1 MNNTQTEEKI
11 LQVPIEE
18 IIPNRF
24 QPRLAF
30 DDDSLKDL
38 ADSIKQHGII
48 QPLVLRRKNDKYEI
62 IAGERRYKAARM
74 AGLVSV
80 PAIISNLSDQASAEV
95 AIVENVQRKDLTAIE
110 EAKSYQALLD
120 KGYMTQ
126 EELAKKMGLSQSAIS
141 NKLRLLTLAESVQ
154 QAVIKEQ
161 ISERHARSLL
171 KVKDHEMQKVLL
183 NKIITERLTVK
194 QLEDEIKKV
203 VVDTPASDT
212 PVAQDQ
218 PTPNISANISTP
230 QVEVPKPMNSLES
243 IEQST
248 ANAINAIN
256 SLMNMS
262 SPKENTPEALEPTK
276 PDAPT
281 QNTSNT
287 NVVDTDDIPIIK
299 STPNIENIVNNAVDI
314 ALLNNSGTQTVAPT
328 IQANQPNPNVD
339 IKAPVTPF
347 SQEPE
352 KMPSK
357 FFNYLESQAANL
369 DLDEKP
375 TTFELPPAEEPPKP
389 VDLINQ
395 TDNIEMLDDFVVPTT
410 PSDNGK
416 IMNNDYLDQVIKT
429 VRGLNFDSDKV
440 VIEEMNLPTEY
451 QITIKIKKDK
461 I

>member
-11 LQVPIEE
+11 LQVPIED

-30 DDDSLKDL
+30 DDASLTDL
-38 ADSIKQHGII
+38 AASIKQHGII

-110 EAKSYQALLD
+110 EARSYQTLLE

-126 EELAKKMGLSQSAIS
+126 EELAKKMGLSQSAVS
-141 NKLRLLTLAESVQ
+141 NKLRLLSLDESVQ

-171 KVKDHEMQKVLL
+171 KIKDPEMQKVLL

-194 QLEDEIKKV
+194 QLEDEIKKIV
-203 VVDTPASDT
+203 G
-212 PVAQDQ
+212 
-218 PTPNISANISTP
+218 PTTNISLDTTP
-230 QVEVPKPMNSLES
+230 K
-243 IEQST
+243 
-248 ANAINAIN
+248 
-256 SLMNMS
+256 
-262 SPKENTPEALEPTK
+262 EPTK
-276 PDAPT
+276 SMDDNTASAISAINKLMNSQNPIT
-281 QNTSNT
+281 QLENNQSNENLSDSEVLEKT
-287 NVVDTDDIPIIK
+287 ETPANVNDIDDIPVIE
-299 STPNIENIVNNAVDI
+299 SVPNIESIVHNAVDI
-314 ALLNNSGTQTVAPT
+314 KSLNQNSNPEVQGGNNV
-328 IQANQPNPNVD
+328 NPNQTPSSPNV
-339 IKAPVTPF
+339 AAPF
-347 SQEPE
+347 SGAPE
-352 KMPSK
+352 KVPNK
-357 FFNYLESQAANL
+357 FFNFLESQAANL
-369 DLDEKP
+369 DL
-375 TTFELPPAEEPPKP
+375 EEPPKTFESP
-389 VDLINQ
+389 APQEPEKPADLLNK
-395 TDNIEMLDDFVVPTT
+395 TDNIEMLDDFIIPSTPT
-410 PSDNGK
+410 NNK
-416 IMNNDYLDQVIKT
+416 VMNDDYLDHVIKT

-440 VIEEMNLPTEY
+440 VIEEINLPTEY

>member
-11 LQVPIEE
+11 LQVPIED

-30 DDDSLKDL
+30 DDASLADL
-38 ADSIKQHGII
+38 AASIKQHGII

-80 PAIISNLSDQASAEV
+80 PAIISNLSDAASAEV
-95 AIVENVQRKDLTAIE
+95 AIVENVQRKDLSAIE
-110 EAKSYQALLD
+110 EARSYQALLE

-141 NKLRLLTLAESVQ
+141 NKLRLLTLDESVQ

-203 VVDTPASDT
+203 VVDEPATPAVSET
-212 PVAQDQ
+212 TQ
-218 PTPNISANISTP
+218 PTSSSTTT
-230 QVEVPKPMNSLES
+230 
-243 IEQST
+243 EQTIDQNT
-248 ANAINAIN
+248 ANAIAAIN
-256 SLMNMS
+256 SLMKNS
-262 SPKENTPEALEPTK
+262 ADQSNQSNNQTTQTTPPEK
-276 PDAPT
+276 PEQPNEVLDI
-281 QNTSNT
+281 
-287 NVVDTDDIPIIK
+287 DDIPIIN
-299 STPNIENIVNNAVDI
+299 SNPNIESIVSNAVDI
-314 ALLNNSGTQTVAPT
+314 SSLNQNNNLGGSTVNN
-328 IQANQPNPNVD
+328 NQPNNET
-339 IKAPVTPF
+339 VTPF
-347 SQEPE
+347 SPEPE
-352 KMPSK
+352 KMPNK
-357 FFNYLESQAANL
+357 FFNFLESQAANL
-369 DLDEKP
+369 NLDETPK
-375 TTFELPPAEEPPKP
+375 TFELPAAEEPPKP
-389 VDLINQ
+389 VDLLKQ
-395 TDNIEMLDDFVVPTT
+395 TDNIEMLDDFIIPSTPT
-410 PSDNGK
+410 NNK
-416 IMNNDYLDQVIKT
+416 LLNNDYLDEVIKT

-440 VIEEMNLPTEY
+440 VIEEKNLPTEY

>member
-11 LQVPIEE
+11 LQVPIED

-30 DDDSLKDL
+30 DDASLTDL
-38 ADSIKQHGII
+38 AASIKQHGII

-110 EAKSYQALLD
+110 EARSYQTLLE

-126 EELAKKMGLSQSAIS
+126 EELAKKMGLSQSAVS
-141 NKLRLLTLAESVQ
+141 NKLRLLSLDESVQ

-171 KVKDHEMQKVLL
+171 KIKDPEMQKVLL

-194 QLEDEIKKV
+194 QLEDEIKKIV
-203 VVDTPASDT
+203 G
-212 PVAQDQ
+212 
-218 PTPNISANISTP
+218 PTTNISLDTTP
-230 QVEVPKPMNSLES
+230 K
-243 IEQST
+243 
-248 ANAINAIN
+248 
-256 SLMNMS
+256 
-262 SPKENTPEALEPTK
+262 EPTK
-276 PDAPT
+276 SMDDNTASAISAINKLMNSQNPIT
-281 QNTSNT
+281 QLENNQSNENLSNSEVLEKAET
-287 NVVDTDDIPIIK
+287 PANVNDIDDIPVIE
-299 STPNIENIVNNAVDI
+299 SVPNIESIVHNAVDI
-314 ALLNNSGTQTVAPT
+314 KSLNQNSNPEVQGGNNV
-328 IQANQPNPNVD
+328 NPNQTPSSPNV
-339 IKAPVTPF
+339 AAPF
-347 SQEPE
+347 SGAPE
-352 KMPSK
+352 KVPNK
-357 FFNYLESQAANL
+357 FFNFLESQAANL
-369 DLDEKP
+369 DL
-375 TTFELPPAEEPPKP
+375 EEPPKTFETP
-389 VDLINQ
+389 ASTEPEKPADLLNK
-395 TDNIEMLDDFVVPTT
+395 TDNIEMLDDFIIPSTPT
-410 PSDNGK
+410 NNK
-416 IMNNDYLDQVIKT
+416 VMNDDYLDHVIKT

-440 VIEEMNLPTEY
+440 VIEEINLPTEY

>member
-11 LQVPIEE
+11 LQVPIED

-30 DDDSLKDL
+30 DDASLTDL
-38 ADSIKQHGII
+38 AASIKQHGII

-110 EAKSYQALLD
+110 EARSYQTLLE

-126 EELAKKMGLSQSAIS
+126 EELAKKMGLSQSAVS
-141 NKLRLLTLAESVQ
+141 NKLRLLSLDESVQ

-171 KVKDHEMQKVLL
+171 KIKDPEMQKVLL

-194 QLEDEIKKV
+194 QLEDEIKKIV
-203 VVDTPASDT
+203 GPTTDISLDTTPKEPSKSMDDNTASAISAINKLMNSQNPITQLENNQSNENLSDSEVLEKTETPA
-212 PVAQDQ
+212 
-218 PTPNISANISTP
+218 
-230 QVEVPKPMNSLES
+230 
-243 IEQST
+243 
-248 ANAINAIN
+248 
-256 SLMNMS
+256 
-262 SPKENTPEALEPTK
+262 
-276 PDAPT
+276 
-281 QNTSNT
+281 
-287 NVVDTDDIPIIK
+287 NVNDIDDIPVIE
-299 STPNIENIVNNAVDI
+299 SVPNIESIVHNAVDI
-314 ALLNNSGTQTVAPT
+314 KSLNQNSNPEVQGGNNV
-328 IQANQPNPNVD
+328 NPNQTPSSPNV
-339 IKAPVTPF
+339 AAPF
-347 SQEPE
+347 SESPE
-352 KMPSK
+352 KVANK
-357 FFNYLESQAANL
+357 FFNFLESQAANL
-369 DLDEKP
+369 DL
-375 TTFELPPAEEPPKP
+375 EEPPKTFETPAPKEPEKP
-389 VDLINQ
+389 VDLLNK
-395 TDNIEMLDDFVVPTT
+395 TDNIEMLDDFIIPSTPT
-410 PSDNGK
+410 NNK
-416 IMNNDYLDQVIKT
+416 VMNDDYLDHVIKT

>member
-11 LQVPIEE
+11 LQVPIED

-30 DDDSLKDL
+30 DDASLTDL
-38 ADSIKQHGII
+38 AASIKQHGII

-110 EAKSYQALLD
+110 EARSYQTLLE

-126 EELAKKMGLSQSAIS
+126 EELAKKMGLSQSAVS
-141 NKLRLLTLAESVQ
+141 NKLRLLSLDESVQ

-171 KVKDHEMQKVLL
+171 KIKDPEMQKVLL

-194 QLEDEIKKV
+194 QLEDEIKKIV
-203 VVDTPASDT
+203 GPTTDISLDTTPKEPSKSMDDNTASAISAINKLMNSQNPITQLENNQSNENLSDSEVLEKTETPA
-212 PVAQDQ
+212 
-218 PTPNISANISTP
+218 
-230 QVEVPKPMNSLES
+230 
-243 IEQST
+243 
-248 ANAINAIN
+248 
-256 SLMNMS
+256 
-262 SPKENTPEALEPTK
+262 
-276 PDAPT
+276 
-281 QNTSNT
+281 
-287 NVVDTDDIPIIK
+287 NVNDIDDIPVIE
-299 STPNIENIVNNAVDI
+299 SVPNIESIVHNAVDI
-314 ALLNNSGTQTVAPT
+314 KSLNQNSNPEVQGGNNV
-328 IQANQPNPNVD
+328 NPNQTPSSPNV
-339 IKAPVTPF
+339 AAPF
-347 SQEPE
+347 SGAPE
-352 KMPSK
+352 KVPNK
-357 FFNYLESQAANL
+357 FFNFLESQAANL
-369 DLDEKP
+369 DL
-375 TTFELPPAEEPPKP
+375 EEPPKTFETPAPKEPEKP
-389 VDLINQ
+389 VDLLNK
-395 TDNIEMLDDFVVPTT
+395 TDNIEMLDDFIIPSTPT
-410 PSDNGK
+410 NNK
-416 IMNNDYLDQVIKT
+416 VMNDDYLDHVIKT

>member
-11 LQVPIEE
+11 LQVPIED

-30 DDDSLKDL
+30 DDASLTDL
-38 ADSIKQHGII
+38 AASIKQHGII

-110 EAKSYQALLD
+110 EARSYQTLLE

-126 EELAKKMGLSQSAIS
+126 EELAKKMGLSQSAVS
-141 NKLRLLTLAESVQ
+141 NKLRLLSLDESVQ

-171 KVKDHEMQKVLL
+171 KIKDPEMQKVLL

-194 QLEDEIKKV
+194 QLEDEIKKIV
-203 VVDTPASDT
+203 G
-212 PVAQDQ
+212 
-218 PTPNISANISTP
+218 PTTNISLDTTP
-230 QVEVPKPMNSLES
+230 K
-243 IEQST
+243 
-248 ANAINAIN
+248 
-256 SLMNMS
+256 
-262 SPKENTPEALEPTK
+262 EPTK
-276 PDAPT
+276 SMDDNTASAISAINKLMNSQNPIT
-281 QNTSNT
+281 QLENNQSNENLSDSEVLEKT
-287 NVVDTDDIPIIK
+287 ETPANVNDIDDIPVIE
-299 STPNIENIVNNAVDI
+299 SVPNIESIVHNAVDI
-314 ALLNNSGTQTVAPT
+314 KSLNQNSNPEVQGGNNV
-328 IQANQPNPNVD
+328 NPNQTPNSPNV
-339 IKAPVTPF
+339 AAPF
-347 SQEPE
+347 SGAPE
-352 KMPSK
+352 KVPNK
-357 FFNYLESQAANL
+357 FFNFLESQAANL
-369 DLDEKP
+369 DL
-375 TTFELPPAEEPPKP
+375 EEPPKTFESP
-389 VDLINQ
+389 APQEPEKPADLLNK
-395 TDNIEMLDDFVVPTT
+395 TDNIEMLDDFIIPAT
-410 PSDNGK
+410 PINNK
-416 IMNNDYLDQVIKT
+416 VMNDDYLDHVIKT

>member
-11 LQVPIEE
+11 LQVPIED

-30 DDDSLKDL
+30 DDASLTDL
-38 ADSIKQHGII
+38 AASIKQHGII

-110 EAKSYQALLD
+110 EARSYQTLLE

-126 EELAKKMGLSQSAIS
+126 EELAKKMGLSQSAVS
-141 NKLRLLTLAESVQ
+141 NKLRLLSLDESVQ

-171 KVKDHEMQKVLL
+171 KIKDPEMQKVLL

-194 QLEDEIKKV
+194 QLEDEIKKIV
-203 VVDTPASDT
+203 G
-212 PVAQDQ
+212 
-218 PTPNISANISTP
+218 PTTNISLDTTP
-230 QVEVPKPMNSLES
+230 K
-243 IEQST
+243 
-248 ANAINAIN
+248 
-256 SLMNMS
+256 
-262 SPKENTPEALEPTK
+262 EPTK
-276 PDAPT
+276 SMDDNTASAISAINKLMNSQNPIT
-281 QNTSNT
+281 QLENNQSNENLSDSEVLEKT
-287 NVVDTDDIPIIK
+287 ETPANVNDIDDIPVIE
-299 STPNIENIVNNAVDI
+299 SVPNIESIVHNAVDI
-314 ALLNNSGTQTVAPT
+314 KSLNQNSNPEVQGGNNV
-328 IQANQPNPNVD
+328 NPNQTPNSPNV
-339 IKAPVTPF
+339 AAPF
-347 SQEPE
+347 SGAPE
-352 KMPSK
+352 KVPNK
-357 FFNYLESQAANL
+357 FFNFLESQAANL
-369 DLDEKP
+369 DL
-375 TTFELPPAEEPPKP
+375 EEPPKTFESP
-389 VDLINQ
+389 APQEPEKPADLLNK
-395 TDNIEMLDDFVVPTT
+395 TDNIEMLDDFIIPSTPT
-410 PSDNGK
+410 NNK
-416 IMNNDYLDQVIKT
+416 VMNDDYLDHVIKT

-440 VIEEMNLPTEY
+440 VIEEINLPTEY